1 MDKGLKM
8 PLGNRAV
15 DTRAPENVS
24 GQPGSKRRK
33 RFEKVRKQAFKNIKN
48 RGLHGNNRLR
58 NLIVKYGS
66 PSIYYGM
73 PDHNLRHLKGDS
85 ADLKKFKSL
94 VREEMMKIDP
104 SLFGTPRDVAQ
115 HKEALRKAAEAK
127 ARKK

>member
-33 RFEKVRKQAFKNIKN
+33 QFEKVRKQAIGSLKNKF
-48 RGLHGNNRLR
+48 GNKP
-58 NLIVKYGS
+58 IVGVFSAKTIEKIS
-66 PSIYYGM
+66 
-73 PDHNLRHLKGDS
+73 DFRALEGDN

-94 VREEMMKIDP
+94 VRKEMMKIDP
-104 SLFGTPRDVAQ
+104 SLFGTPRDLAQ
-115 HKEALRKAAEAK
+115 HKAATERNNMASNLRAAAAAK
-127 ARKK
+127 AKK